1 MHDVQLVSRPRFE
14 TWDLEDVPPVLLDFA
29 RRQGAE
35 QANLVAAS
43 VGDTVA
49 RDWGYWTGH
58 LAGMVS
64 GLTLCLLG
72 QSKALQED
80 TGMVIAD
87 GRLEEDRE
95 LLALEQYM
103 GAARRSSRAF

>member
-1 MHDVQLVSRPRFE
+1 M
-14 TWDLEDVPPVLLDFA
+14 LLDFA